1 MAQAITLIIKGAK
14 EGDYNEPILIPNS
27 TNWGY
32 IGTKTKQFYRVYAHK
47 IYING
52 VEVTSDERQKE
63 NIKRL
68 NKCLEK
74 IRKVEGLQYNFKQGA
89 VAMSAGKSGVS
100 DIEKRRQ
107 IASQKEFGFSAQEL
121 AKVFPELVHRDS
133 ENDTYTV
140 NYMGMIPVLLE
151 AINEQ
156 QNTIEKLNKRID
168 NLEGEM
174 EEDDDTE
181 TNDKN
186 RLGQNIPNPFD
197 RETVIPITLDD
208 NAINAILYIRD
219 FNGEPSGEFLIKER
233 GETSVTIEANT
244 LKPGIYFYSLI
255 VNGKLVKTRRMLIL

>member
-1 MAQAITLIIKGAK
+1 M
-14 EGDYNEPILIPNS
+14 
-27 TNWGY
+27 
-32 IGTKTKQFYRVYAHK
+32 
-47 IYING
+47 
-52 VEVTSDERQKE
+52 
-63 NIKRL
+63 
-68 NKCLEK
+68 EK

-89 VAMSAGKSGVS
+89 VAMSAGKLGVS

-168 NLEGEM
+168 NLEGEI
-174 EEDDDTE
+174 EDDDTE

-186 RLGQNIPNPFD
+186 KLGQNIPNPFD

-244 LKPGIYFYSLI
+244 LKQGIYFYSLI